1 MVALLLINYN
11 NKTNNLKAIERIS
24 AYLTYKIITLH
35 KFEQTV
41 HLSNG
46 YFQKQLRNKGSIGSD
61 ILIKIADNYND
72 LDIIWVLT
80 GEGNMLKF
88 PAKIIELSEKQQYN
102 IY

>member
-1 MVALLLINYN
+1 M
-11 NKTNNLKAIERIS
+11 KAIERIS
-24 AYLTYKIITLH
+24 EYLNFKIITPH

-61 ILIKIADNYND
+61 ILIKVSDKYDD
-72 LDIIWVLT
+72 LNILWVLT
-80 GEGNMLKF
+80 GEGHMLKF
-88 PAKIIELSEKQQYN
+88 PAKIIELSENQHYN

>member
-1 MVALLLINYN
+1 M
-11 NKTNNLKAIERIS
+11 KAIERIS
-24 AYLTYKIITLH
+24 EYLNFKIITPH

-80 GEGNMLKF
+80 GEGNMLKY
-88 PAKIIELSEKQQYN
+88 PAKIIEINENIQYN

>member
-1 MVALLLINYN
+1 M
-11 NKTNNLKAIERIS
+11 KAIERIS
-24 AYLTYKIITLH
+24 EYLNFKIITPH

-61 ILIKIADNYND
+61 ILIKVSDKYND
-72 LDIIWVLT
+72 LNILWVLT
-80 GEGNMLKF
+80 GEGSMLKF
-88 PAKIIELSEKQQYN
+88 PAKIIELNENQHYN

>member
-1 MVALLLINYN
+1 M
-11 NKTNNLKAIERIS
+11 KAIERIS
-24 AYLTYKIITLH
+24 EYLNYKIITPH

-61 ILIKIADNYND
+61 ILIKIADQYHD
-72 LDIIWVLT
+72 LDIVWVLT
-80 GEGNMLKF
+80 GEGTMLKY
-88 PAKIIELSEKQQYN
+88 PCKIIEIRDNHVYN

>member
-1 MVALLLINYN
+1 M
-11 NKTNNLKAIERIS
+11 KAIERIS
-24 AYLTYKIITLH
+24 EYLNFKIITPH

-41 HLSNG
+41 QLSNG

-61 ILIKIADNYND
+61 ILIKVSKKYND
-72 LDIIWVLT
+72 LNILWVLT

-88 PAKIIELSEKQQYN
+88 PAKIIELNENQHYN

>member
-1 MVALLLINYN
+1 M
-11 NKTNNLKAIERIS
+11 KAIERIS
-24 AYLTYKIITLH
+24 EYLHYKIITPH

-61 ILIKIADNYND
+61 ILIKIADNYTD
-72 LDIIWVLT
+72 LDIKWVLT
-80 GEGNMLKF
+80 GEGNMLKYQG
-88 PAKIIELSEKQQYN
+88 KIIEIRDNHVFN

>member
-1 MVALLLINYN
+1 M
-11 NKTNNLKAIERIS
+11 KAIERIS
-24 AYLTYKIITLH
+24 EYLNFKIITPH

-61 ILIKIADNYND
+61 ILIKVSDKYND
-72 LDIIWVLT
+72 LNILWVLT

-88 PAKIIELSEKQQYN
+88 PAKIIELSENQHYN

>member
-1 MVALLLINYN
+1 M
-11 NKTNNLKAIERIS
+11 KAIERIS
-24 AYLTYKIITLH
+24 EYLNFKIITPH

-61 ILIKIADNYND
+61 ILIKVSENYDD
-72 LDIIWVLT
+72 LNILWVLT
-80 GEGNMLKF
+80 GEGNMLKY
-88 PAKIIELSEKQQYN
+88 PVRVIEIRDNQVYN

>member
-1 MVALLLINYN
+1 M
-11 NKTNNLKAIERIS
+11 KAIERIS
-24 AYLTYKIITLH
+24 EYLNFKIITPH

-80 GEGNMLKF
+80 GEGNMLKY
-88 PAKIIELSEKQQYN
+88 PAKIIEINENKQYN